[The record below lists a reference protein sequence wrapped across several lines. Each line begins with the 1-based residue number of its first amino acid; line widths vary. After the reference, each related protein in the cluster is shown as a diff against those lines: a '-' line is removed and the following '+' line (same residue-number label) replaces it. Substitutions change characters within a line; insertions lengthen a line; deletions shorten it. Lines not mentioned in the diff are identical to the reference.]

1 MKSLLGVRKQISNE
15 VVLTE
20 LGAEDL
26 RDRIHKSRTNF
37 IKSKLSDPDEPLS
50 IVYRVYERNNTKGYR
65 MLQHAIHSPCSATE
79 RRIQSIR
86 NSTQTKIVTYR
97 RINPSLSVHR
107 IYTSSNNYIADYRRV
122 ELTRF
127 RVGSHRLKVET
138 GRWSRIPRDQR
149 TCACSVGGIQDER
162 HVIFD
167 CDFTRAYRESYEL
180 GPTQELH
187 EVLSSD
193 DYLDYIRE
201 IMKIFV

>member
-1 MKSLLGVRKQISNE
+1 M
-15 VVLTE
+15 
-20 LGAEDL
+20 
-26 RDRIHKSRTNF
+26 
-37 IKSKLSDPDEPLS
+37 
-50 IVYRVYERNNTKGYR
+50 
-65 MLQHAIHSPCSATE
+65 
-79 RRIQSIR
+79 
-86 NSTQTKIVTYR
+86 TYR
-97 RINPSLSVHR
+97 GINPSLSVHR

-138 GRWSRIPRDQR
+138 GRCSRIPRNQR

-162 HVIFD
+162 HVVFD
-167 CDFTRAYRESYEL
+167 CDFTRAYRESCEL
-180 GPTQELH
+180 GPTQDLH